1 MKDTAN
7 ANCRELLDVLV
18 AQGVKTLVA
27 SPGSRNA
34 PLLIGASAREE
45 LRTRII
51 NDERAAGFIALGIGL
66 ATQKPVALCCTS
78 GTALYNYAPAIA
90 EAYYQK
96 IPLIV
101 ISADR
106 PSQWIDQDDSQTLRQ
121 FEALSKIVKKSYDI
135 PAEIGMTIPCR
146 NNAYTTER
154 EWYVNRIAND
164 AILTALQSTQGPVH
178 INIQFSDPLNETVE
192 YKATNPRT
200 ISVWKNNNGLPIEK
214 LKDIGKYLSDKKVMV
229 VAGYMLPDYKLNR
242 ALRKFG
248 ELENVTILA
257 ETLSNLHI
265 GEDAHMVDSLMVNM
279 AEAEKNKFRPDVVIT
294 IGGSLVSRM
303 IKEFLRESANTEHW
317 TLGDTPLSAD
327 CLQRLTTHIDIGPEQ
342 FFNGVANIT
351 RYLVRK
357 GLTVK
362 RGYKKHWDE
371 LRRTVKDQLKEL
383 TRQMPWSEY
392 KAFDMLFSNI
402 PRDMNLFLSNGTCVR
417 YGQLLINRLPHCC
430 FSCRGVSGIDGTNAT
445 AAGVASS
452 YDGPTLLVTGDMS
465 FSYYPEVLNPKNC
478 SGDLRIAVINN
489 GGGGIFRFI
498 RTTKELE
505 QREKYFCSDPQLPL
519 EGLAKAYKRPFMK
532 AEDESSMEKALHFL
546 NSTPNAIIEIVSD
559 PERSAEILDTVLSP
573 KGRR

>member
-1 MKDTAN
+1 MRDTAN

-45 LRTRII
+45 LQTRII

-106 PSQWIDQDDSQTLRQ
+106 PSQWIDQDDSQTIRQ
-121 FEALSKIVKKSYDI
+121 FEALSKIVKQSYDI
-135 PAEIGMTIPCR
+135 PAEIGMTTPCTNR
-146 NNAYTTER
+146 VYSTER

-164 AILTALQSTQGPVH
+164 AVLTALQPTPGPVH
-178 INIQFSDPLNETVE
+178 INIQFSEPLNETVE
-192 YKATNPRT
+192 YRASRPRT

-214 LKDIGKYLSDKKVMV
+214 LKEIGLYLSNKKVMV
-229 VAGYMLPDYKLNR
+229 VAGYMLPDNKLNR
-242 ALRKFG
+242 ALTKFG
-248 ELENVTILA
+248 ESENVTILA

-265 GEDAHMVDSLMVNM
+265 GEDAHMIDSLMVNM
-279 AEAEKNKFRPDVVIT
+279 AEDEKNRYRPDVVIT
-294 IGGSLVSRM
+294 IGGALVSRM
-303 IKEFLRESANTEHW
+303 VKEFLRGSSNTEHW
-317 TLGDTPLSAD
+317 TLGDTPLSVD
-327 CLQRLTTHIDIGPEQ
+327 CLQRLTTHIEISPAL

-351 RYLVRK
+351 KYLVRK

-362 RGYKKHWDE
+362 SGYKSQWEE
-371 LRRTVKDQLKEL
+371 LRRKVNHQLKDL
-383 TRQMPWSEY
+383 AAQLPWSEY
-392 KAFDMLFSNI
+392 KAFDMLFRKI
-402 PRDMNLFLSNGTCVR
+402 PRNVNLFLSNGTCVR
-417 YGQLLINRLPHCC
+417 YGQLLIKRLPHCC

-452 YDGPTLLVTGDMS
+452 YDGPILLVTGDMS

-489 GGGGIFRFI
+489 NGGGIFRFI

-505 QREKYFCSDPQLPL
+505 QREEYFCSDPQLPL
-519 EGLAKAYKRPFMK
+519 EGIAKAYKRPYMK
-532 AEDESSMEKALHFL
+532 ADDEISMEKAIDFI

-559 PERSAEILDTVLSP
+559 PEISARILDSVLTP
-573 KGRR
+573 KGLR